1 MVADPDTNSKVEG
14 KDLWRS
20 YLLKGHVTVVTTSS
34 SGYSVSVTWDKDL
47 VSETGHLGKLNSL
60 SPATCVFYVYWEL
73 CGMSRDTDQSA
84 LSDVVRVGT
93 VPLSNL
99 IRSALTSDPSRDQ
112 GS

>member
-1 MVADPDTNSKVEG
+1 
-14 KDLWRS
+14 
-20 YLLKGHVTVVTTSS
+20 
-34 SGYSVSVTWDKDL
+34 
-47 VSETGHLGKLNSL
+47 
-60 SPATCVFYVYWEL
+60 
-73 CGMSRDTDQSA
+73 MSRDTDQSA